1 MKVQFTLQTKILGLI
16 FFLILLV
23 IGVLTATFAFNE
35 TKEDVKQAE
44 ELALQTA
51 QTLSFMP
58 AVQEGFREQNAN
70 RQSMNLVITK
80 MMNQVD
86 ATSIFVENR
95 EKKIIAGEKPISES
109 HETYK
114 ALVFGSS
121 YVTHVGKEEEEV
133 LRGIAPIILNHGDY
147 TKVEGAVVVEFQMLE
162 IRDRIS
168 GEVKGMVMT
177 SAIVLI
183 IGVIGSIVLARNI
196 RKDTLGLEPYEIA
209 LLFRE
214 RNAILQ
220 SVKEGIIA
228 IDQYGRVTMMN
239 KSAQQILDISSR
251 DEVQRINEMISSDTI
266 LKLMESKKDVVN
278 EEVQYKDR
286 TLIVNTQPV
295 LEDGERV
302 GTVAT
307 FRDKTEMKKMV
318 DAFSEVKQYSEDL
331 RAQAHEFTNKLY
343 VILGLIQLGKKE
355 EAIQL
360 IQEETKSQ
368 EHHGELIFNSIQD
381 EKIQAILLGKLAKAS
396 EKKIVF
402 HIDEESS
409 LSPLSE
415 KFKLAPLIIILG
427 NILDNAFD
435 AAADSKEKKVS
446 FFATD
451 FGNDVLF
458 EITDSG
464 KGIPDGM
471 EEAIFDKGVSLKGE
485 KRGYGLANVKEE
497 VELLGGFIELTS
509 TEDEG
514 TVFSVFLPKE

>member
-1 MKVQFTLQTKILGLI
+1 MKVQITLQTKILGFI
-16 FFLILLV
+16 FFLVLLV
-23 IGVLTATFAFNE
+23 VGVLTATFAFNE
-35 TKEDVKQAE
+35 SKEDVKQAE
-44 ELALQTA
+44 DLALQTA
-51 QTLSFMP
+51 QSLSFMP
-58 AVQEGFREQNAN
+58 AVQDAFRDQINN
-70 RQSMNLVITK
+70 KQSLNLVINK
-80 MMNQVD
+80 MTDQVD
-86 ATSIFVENR
+86 ASRIFIENR
-95 EKKIIAGEKPISES
+95 KKNIIAGGEPLYQFQD
-109 HETYK
+109 TYK
-114 ALVFGSS
+114 ALVFGSF
-121 YVTHVGKEEEEV
+121 YVTHAGKGENEV
-133 LRGIAPIILNHGDY
+133 LRGIAPIILDYGDY
-147 TKVEGAVVVEFQMLE
+147 TKVEGAVVVEFQMIK
-162 IRDRIS
+162 IRDRITSEVNEMVITS
-168 GEVKGMVMT
+168 GGVLLIGIIG
-177 SAIVLI
+177 SAI
-183 IGVIGSIVLARNI
+183 LARNI

-228 IDQYGRVTMMN
+228 IDQYSRVTMMN

-251 DEVQRINEMISSDTI
+251 EEAQKISEMITSDHI
-266 LKLMESKKDVVN
+266 LKLMDSKRDVIN
-278 EEVQYKDR
+278 EEVQYEDR
-286 TLIVNTQPV
+286 TIIVNTQPV

-318 DAFSEVKQYSEDL
+318 DAFSEVNQYSEDL

-368 EHHGELIFNSIQD
+368 EQHTELIFNNIQD

-396 EKKIVF
+396 EKKLNF
-402 HIDEESS
+402 HIEEESS
-409 LSPLSE
+409 VSPLSE
-415 KFKLAPLIIILG
+415 KFQLAPLIIILG

-435 AAADSKEKKVS
+435 ASADSEEKRVS

-451 FGNDVLF
+451 FGKDVLF
-458 EITDSG
+458 EVTDSG
-464 KGIPDGM
+464 KGIPKGM
-471 EEAIFDKGVSLKGE
+471 EEAIFQKGMSLKGE

-497 VELLGGFIELTS
+497 VELLGGSIELTS

-514 TVFSVFLPKE
+514 TVFSVFLPK